1 MQILNTKLTD
11 SRRYDGSDLSDK
23 SEKITFLYTLNQ
35 NNLSKKPG
43 FTGLFRTYAVLM
55 KAVMNRIAKQKE
67 NRKQAE
73 ILRKVHPQES
83 LLRKTDI
90 AMNFTHIYGYSGR
103 VILQRINKYRIFSH
117 ES

>member
-43 FTGLFRTYAVLM
+43 FTGLFRTYAVLI
-55 KAVMNRIAKQKE
+55 KAVMNRMAKQKE

-73 ILRKVHPQES
+73 ILRKVHPPGISAKENRHCHEFYTYIRIQ
-83 LLRKTDI
+83 RKSYT
-90 AMNFTHIYGYSGR
+90 AT
-103 VILQRINKYRIFSH
+103 NKQISH
-117 ES
+117 FQP